1 MISIVWRGAGILVPI
16 LFFASGFIMS
26 YWYDDV
32 TLGNTEYLKW
42 TLLWPGILLTLIGLF
57 VLPIEKDP
65 ETGKTKYAGNHDLF
79 WIPMIVWGIL
89 FLGLSVKFFMTDTTS
104 DEDNTQYEE
113 VYEEPT
119 EIEEVSAADYP
130 MNEKEIAEDERS
142 VRIYNPTEEA
152 ITIYI
157 YAPGD
162 NKNALSA
169 DVPPKDNLFIALKEG
184 DHVVQYENTTK
195 EFTLTASSTRENY
208 DTDDVWVI
216 LADNMDFL
224 LVDVNAACIDG
235 MTKPVLRETD
245 WTTKV
250 NKRYNGKDVI
260 FMDVKQNGGIY
271 FDIRK
276 PYYNLPL
283 THAPNEQIYSIIPIG
298 SDVEATD
305 EFIEEFLISICWETE
320 GVTIH

>member
-32 TLGNTEYLKW
+32 TLGNTAYLKW

-57 VLPIEKDP
+57 VLPISKDP
-65 ETGKTKYAGNHDLF
+65 ETGKTKYVGNHDLF
-79 WIPMIVWGIL
+79 WIPMIVWGVL
-89 FLGLSVKFFMTDTTS
+89 FLGISINFFATSTTEV
-104 DEDNTQYEE
+104 EDVEYEE
-113 VYEEPT
+113 TYEESNLEDDNST
-119 EIEEVSAADYP
+119 ASYP
-130 MNEKEIAEDERS
+130 MNEKGIAEDERS
-142 VRIYNPTEEA
+142 IRIYNPTDEA

-162 NKNALSA
+162 GDNALSGE
-169 DVPPKDNLFIALKEG
+169 VPPKDNIFIALKAG
-184 DHVVQYENTTK
+184 DHVVQFDNTKK
-195 EFTLTASSTRENY
+195 EFSVTASTTRENY
-208 DTDDVWVI
+208 DTDDVWVV

-224 LVDVNAACIDG
+224 LVDVNAACKDG
-235 MTKPVLRETD
+235 ITKSVLKETD
-245 WTTKV
+245 WSEKV
-250 NKRYNGKDVI
+250 HNRYNGTEAI
-260 FMDVKQNGGIY
+260 FMDVKQTEGVY

-283 THAPNEQIYSIIPIG
+283 THAPNEQVYSIIPIG

-305 EFIEEFLISICWETE
+305 EFIEEFLISICWKTE